1 MKENLVRKGV
11 PAVKI
16 SVLPN
21 WVDLNTVRPVAK
33 ENTFR
38 TEHGLQGRFVVL
50 FAGNV
55 GFAAGLEG
63 VLQAAA
69 VLRREQDVVFLIV
82 GEGSAK
88 ASLARMVG
96 DLGLSNVRFVT
107 SQPRQRLSE
116 VLGVADV
123 SLVPLR
129 PGMGSLSVPSKTMS
143 IMASA
148 RPVLAVVPVDSEVRR
163 IVEQARCGR
172 WVSPEDP
179 ASLAAEILAL
189 RSEGDQ
195 LESLG
200 VNGRRYA
207 ELHYGRAEVVSEYHR
222 LLKEVARGR
231 STG

>member
-1 MKENLVRKGV
+1 M
-11 PAVKI
+11 A
-16 SVLPN
+16 
-21 WVDLNTVRPVAK
+21 
-33 ENTFR
+33 F
-38 TEHGLQGRFVVL
+38 GRFVVL

-55 GFAAGLEG
+55 GLRCRLSG

-69 VLRREQDVVFLIV
+69 ATCREQDVVFLIV

-207 ELHYGRAEVVSEYHR
+207 ELHYGRAEVVSDYPR

-231 STG
+231 STGS